1 MANRKFTLLVVF
13 LLALSS
19 FTVGRVLMKEI
30 SHRQNPQKAAQEEGE
45 FLVISIIDGNTIELE
60 TGEKVRYI
68 GLEAPKLLK
77 DKIECYAREA
87 LWENKRLVLNKTV
100 SLEKDVSEMD
110 TEGNLLRYVWLYGK
124 MINLELV
131 NKGYA
136 KAYLLSPN
144 KKYNNALEEA
154 EKHAQENNL
163 GLWSRCKNLPN

>member
-1 MANRKFTLLVVF
+1 MADKKNTLLVVF

-19 FTVGRVLMKEI
+19 FTVSQVLMKEI
-30 SHRQNPQKAAQEEGE
+30 SHRQNPQKTAQEEGE
-45 FLVISIIDGNTIELE
+45 FLVTDVIDGNTIELE
-60 TGEKVRYI
+60 TGERVRYV
-68 GLEAPKLLK
+68 GTDAPKLLK

-87 LWENKRLVLNKTV
+87 LWENRRLVLDKTV

-154 EKHAQENNL
+154 ERHAKENNL
-163 GLWSRCKNLPN
+163 GLWSRCENLLD